1 MWVVGAGI
9 MVGGLLV
16 MPLVGIIPGLTIIAA
31 GAALAELASC
41 AAGQAERRRQA
52 PTAYPSYKY

>member
-1 MWVVGAGI
+1 
-9 MVGGLLV
+9 MVGGLV
-16 MPLVGIIPGLTIIAA
+16 AMPLVGIVPGLAIIAA

-52 PTAYPSYKY
+52 PAAYPSYKY